1 MAWVCKNCNSD
12 NDDSLT
18 ACELCGCTEKLV
30 IESHKSILMRKQAL
44 ELDVVS
50 GVVIVPSAYNIIGA
64 HAFEGNNNIK
74 TVVLHDEVISIYKQ
88 AFKDCV
94 NLEKVV
100 CEGMLDSIGPEA
112 FRNCRAL
119 KIKPVAKS
127 VDKSAFETDSLFMA
141 EGSVPSRTS
150 TMTPSITTTPIRSGV
165 TSYEDTTRHTSYHF
179 DLETLVKTLAVVI
192 PIIAFI
198 VGQALQYYWLFIKNK
213 IYFLDMFFSAVPA
226 TVLYVSS
233 AFCLVST
240 IHVIIRSW
248 KLADDD
254 ELGLGALYF
263 SFSSLFLGGIAPVA
277 GYVGIIVTSAISWL
291 CVTFNEEK
299 VPALLLFLSC
309 AVGLTF
315 MWLSYNRDVNIFLF
329 TKFMRL
335 IDADPFRVMI
345 YLSVATGVSI
355 VASAVMAVGMA
366 YFPNPTVGYGS
377 LGVFCSLMAI
387 VPAIAIPGL
396 LIYAIVFAIISKND
410 DEHVAKVG
418 AIAVVVV
425 FLITV
430 GGLGVFCGV
439 GKQKTYTLSDYEIV
453 SISSFQDFRQYL
465 NEEVIAMNI
474 SKVSESDVATIITGE
489 NCKTLVLVSDH
500 NKKFSLTIKT
510 SAKKIILSDVNI
522 NYGGLVLDAEKVEI
536 KLYGR
541 NSIIGEEDYIK
552 MVNMFKK
559 DKTEMQRKIDAEGER
574 QAKAATAR
582 KAEED
587 EKERELSEII
597 ANARALQAEEQ
608 KKEESADEMPLA
620 ENTEVSAI
628 MSQVDRFRK
637 KLGQKEE
644 NVAEIPV
651 WLNSIHTTVM
661 VKADL
666 SDTPIAVLQK
676 IYLHYNKRGIVKK
689 FGENSSLCSFNGNV
703 AALDKKKSVFQL
715 VFKNGLVTLNWDLPI
730 KEQISAKH
738 SRTIGED
745 GELAVFVFVAMQN

>member
-396 LIYAIVFAIISKND
+396 LIYAIVFAIISKNE

-541 NSIIGEEDYIK
+541 NSIMGETGK
-552 MVNMFKK
+552 SGTTGK
-559 DKTEMQRKIDAEGER
+559 D
-574 QAKAATAR
+574 
-582 KAEED
+582 
-587 EKERELSEII
+587 
-597 ANARALQAEEQ
+597 
-608 KKEESADEMPLA
+608 
-620 ENTEVSAI
+620 
-628 MSQVDRFRK
+628 
-637 KLGQKEE
+637 
-644 NVAEIPV
+644 
-651 WLNSIHTTVM
+651 
-661 VKADL
+661 
-666 SDTPIAVLQK
+666 
-676 IYLHYNKRGIVKK
+676 
-689 FGENSSLCSFNGNV
+689 
-703 AALDKKKSVFQL
+703 
-715 VFKNGLVTLNWDLPI
+715 
-730 KEQISAKH
+730 
-738 SRTIGED
+738 GED
-745 GELAVFVFVAMQN
+745 GKAAIIGKDITFTGKGRITLIAGNGGTGGVGEKGSKGSFTGSGGKGGTGGQGGNSGYTIDCEYVEANYFSGKITLKKGYAGSGGDGGPGGDGGFFGWSGQKGDRGERGEVADYCSGKLIIDDKRIKKA

>member
-64 HAFEGNNNIK
+64 HAFEGNNKIK

-127 VDKSAFETDSLFMA
+127 VDKSAFETDSLFME

-150 TMTPSITTTPIRSGV
+150 TMTSSITTTPIRSGV
-165 TSYEDTTRHTSYHF
+165 TSYEGTTRHASYHF

-213 IYFLDMFFSAVPA
+213 TYFLDMFFSSVPA

-233 AFCLVST
+233 ALCLVST

-263 SFSSLFLGGIAPVA
+263 CFSSLFLGGIAPVA
-277 GYVGIIVTSAISWL
+277 GYVGIFATSAISWL

-396 LIYAIVFAIISKND
+396 LICAIVFAIISKND
-410 DEHVAKVG
+410 DEHVAKAG

-425 FLITV
+425 FLIAV

-541 NSIIGEEDYIK
+541 NSIMGETGK
-552 MVNMFKK
+552 SGTTGK
-559 DKTEMQRKIDAEGER
+559 D
-574 QAKAATAR
+574 
-582 KAEED
+582 
-587 EKERELSEII
+587 
-597 ANARALQAEEQ
+597 
-608 KKEESADEMPLA
+608 
-620 ENTEVSAI
+620 
-628 MSQVDRFRK
+628 
-637 KLGQKEE
+637 
-644 NVAEIPV
+644 
-651 WLNSIHTTVM
+651 
-661 VKADL
+661 
-666 SDTPIAVLQK
+666 
-676 IYLHYNKRGIVKK
+676 
-689 FGENSSLCSFNGNV
+689 
-703 AALDKKKSVFQL
+703 
-715 VFKNGLVTLNWDLPI
+715 
-730 KEQISAKH
+730 
-738 SRTIGED
+738 GED
-745 GELAVFVFVAMQN
+745 GKAAIIGKDITFTGKGRITLIAGNGGTGGVGEKGSKGSFTGSGGKGGTGGKGGNSGYTIDCEYVEANYFSGKITLKKGYAGSGGDGGPGGDGGFFGWSGQKGDRGERGEVVDYCSGKLIIDDKRIKKA